1 MKRKRKWIVGGLF
14 LIFAAGV
21 AGLLWKK
28 PDWRF
33 ILIQEVRGIF
43 TGIEM
48 EELNWQEEEVQ
59 EENYESL
66 VEKSEE
72 SQGLLLV
79 NTSYPIPE
87 NFSLSLEEYKNS
99 GVFMQKEMVKSYE
112 ALAEAVKKEC
122 NEQLFIKSSYRN
134 REEQEEEY
142 AADPVVAAVPGTSE
156 HETGLALDV
165 YVAGYAGYGFLKSEA
180 GQYVNTH
187 CWEYGFIIR
196 YPLGDEEETGIPY
209 EPWHLRYVGTP
220 HAEIME
226 KNDWTLEEYLDK
238 LKLGKIY
245 QVGENFVS
253 RQKMGQLLIPA
264 QAQEVKVSPD
274 NCGNCVVWGKV
285 FSRG

>member
-1 MKRKRKWIVGGLF
+1 MKRKRKWIVGGIF
-14 LIFAAGV
+14 LIFAARV

-33 ILIQEVRGIF
+33 ILIQEVRGF
-43 TGIEM
+43 FSGIEM
-48 EELNWQEEEVQ
+48 EELEWQEEEVQ
-59 EENYESL
+59 VETYESL

-79 NTSYPIPE
+79 NATYPVPE
-87 NFSLSLEEYKNS
+87 NFSLNLEEYKNS

-253 RQKMGQLLIPA
+253 RQQMGQLLIPA

>member
-1 MKRKRKWIVGGLF
+1 MKRKRKWIVGGMF

-28 PDWRF
+28 PDWR
-33 ILIQEVRGIF
+33 LIF

-87 NFSLSLEEYKNS
+87 NFSLNLEEYKNS

-274 NCGNCVVWGKV
+274 NCGNCVVWGKL
-285 FSRG
+285 

>member
-1 MKRKRKWIVGGLF
+1 MKRKRKWIVGGMF

-33 ILIQEVRGIF
+33 ILIQEVRGF
-43 TGIEM
+43 FSGIEM
-48 EELNWQEEEVQ
+48 EELEWQEEEVQ
-59 EENYESL
+59 VESYESL

-79 NTSYPIPE
+79 NATYPVPE
-87 NFSLSLEEYKNS
+87 NFSLNLEEYKNS

-253 RQKMGQLLIPA
+253 RQQMGQLLIPA

-274 NCGNCVVWGKV
+274 NCGNCVVWGKL
-285 FSRG
+285 

>member
-1 MKRKRKWIVGGLF
+1 
-14 LIFAAGV
+14 
-21 AGLLWKK
+21 
-28 PDWRF
+28 
-33 ILIQEVRGIF
+33 
-43 TGIEM
+43 
-48 EELNWQEEEVQ
+48 
-59 EENYESL
+59 
-66 VEKSEE
+66 
-72 SQGLLLV
+72 
-79 NTSYPIPE
+79 
-87 NFSLSLEEYKNS
+87 
-99 GVFMQKEMVKSYE
+99 MQKEMVKSYE

-196 YPLGDEEETGIPY
+196 YPLGGEEETGIPY

-226 KNDWTLEEYLDK
+226 KNDWTLEEYLNK
-238 LKLGKIY
+238 LELGEVY

-274 NCGNCVVWGKV
+274 NCGNCVVWGKL
-285 FSRG
+285 

>member
-1 MKRKRKWIVGGLF
+1 MKRKRKWIVGGIF

-33 ILIQEVRGIF
+33 ILIQEVRGF
-43 TGIEM
+43 FSGIEM
-48 EELNWQEEEVQ
+48 EELEWQEEEVQ
-59 EENYESL
+59 VETYESL

-79 NTSYPIPE
+79 NATYPIPE
-87 NFSLSLEEYKNS
+87 NFSLNLEEYKNS

-196 YPLGDEEETGIPY
+196 YPLGSEKETGIPY
-209 EPWHLRYVGTP
+209 EPWHLRYVGRP

-238 LKLGKIY
+238 LKLGEIY

-253 RQKMGQLLIPA
+253 RQQMGQLLIPA
-264 QAQEVKVSPD
+264 QAQEVKVSLD
-274 NCGNCVVWGKV
+274 NCGNCVVWGKL
-285 FSRG
+285 

>member
-1 MKRKRKWIVGGLF
+1 MKRKRKWIVGGIF

-33 ILIQEVRGIF
+33 ILIQEVRGF
-43 TGIEM
+43 FSGIEM
-48 EELNWQEEEVQ
+48 EELEWQEEEVQ
-59 EENYESL
+59 VETYESL
-66 VEKSEE
+66 VEKSEK

-79 NTSYPIPE
+79 NATYPVPE
-87 NFSLSLEEYKNS
+87 NFSLNLEEYKNS

-196 YPLGDEEETGIPY
+196 YPLGGEEETGIPY

-253 RQKMGQLLIPA
+253 RQQMGQLLIPA

>member
-1 MKRKRKWIVGGLF
+1 MKRKRKWIVGGMF

-274 NCGNCVVWGKV
+274 NCGNCVVWGKL
-285 FSRG
+285 

>member
-1 MKRKRKWIVGGLF
+1 MKRKRKWIVGGIF

-33 ILIQEVRGIF
+33 ILIQEVRGF
-43 TGIEM
+43 FSGIEM
-48 EELNWQEEEVQ
+48 EELEWQEEEVQ
-59 EENYESL
+59 VETYESL

-79 NTSYPIPE
+79 NATYPVPE
-87 NFSLSLEEYKNS
+87 NFSLNLEEYKNS

-253 RQKMGQLLIPA
+253 RQQMGQLLIPA

-274 NCGNCVVWGKV
+274 NCGNCVVWGKL
-285 FSRG
+285 

>member
-1 MKRKRKWIVGGLF
+1 MKRKRKWIVGGIF

-33 ILIQEVRGIF
+33 ILIQEVRGF
-43 TGIEM
+43 FSGIEM
-48 EELNWQEEEVQ
+48 EELEWQEEEVQ
-59 EENYESL
+59 VESYESL

-79 NTSYPIPE
+79 NATYPVPE
-87 NFSLSLEEYKNS
+87 NFSLNLEEYKNS

-253 RQKMGQLLIPA
+253 RQQMGQLLIPA

-274 NCGNCVVWGKV
+274 NCGNCVVWGKL
-285 FSRG
+285 

>member
-1 MKRKRKWIVGGLF
+1 MKRKRKWIVGGIF

-33 ILIQEVRGIF
+33 ILIQEVRGF
-43 TGIEM
+43 FSGIEM
-48 EELNWQEEEVQ
+48 EELEWQEEEVQ
-59 EENYESL
+59 VETYESL

-79 NTSYPIPE
+79 NATYPVPE
-87 NFSLSLEEYKNS
+87 NFSLNLEEYKNS

-253 RQKMGQLLIPA
+253 RQQMGQLLIPA

>member
-1 MKRKRKWIVGGLF
+1 MKRKRKWIVGGIF

-33 ILIQEVRGIF
+33 ILIQEVRGF
-43 TGIEM
+43 FSGIEM
-48 EELNWQEEEVQ
+48 EELEWQEEEVQ
-59 EENYESL
+59 VETYESL

-79 NTSYPIPE
+79 NATYPVPE
-87 NFSLSLEEYKNS
+87 NFSLNLEEYKNS

>member
-1 MKRKRKWIVGGLF
+1 MKRKRKWIVGGIF

-21 AGLLWKK
+21 TGLLWKK

-48 EELNWQEEEVQ
+48 EELDWQEEEVQ
-59 EENYESL
+59 AESYGSL

-79 NTSYPIPE
+79 NATYPVPE
-87 NFSLSLEEYKNS
+87 NFSLNLEEYKNS
-99 GVFMQKEMVKSYE
+99 GVFMQKEAVKSYE

-274 NCGNCVVWGKV
+274 NCGNCVVWGKL
-285 FSRG
+285 